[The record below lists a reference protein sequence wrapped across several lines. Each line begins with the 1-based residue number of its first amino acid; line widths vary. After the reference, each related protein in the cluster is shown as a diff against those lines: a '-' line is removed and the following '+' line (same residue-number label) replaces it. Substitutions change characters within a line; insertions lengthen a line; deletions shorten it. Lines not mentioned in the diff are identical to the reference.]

1 MYREF
6 YGFSEEPFSVR
17 PDPKFLYLSLSHFE
31 TLSSMVTGIQQRKGI
46 LVVTG
51 EAGIGKTILIYALL
65 KDLTEKIRT
74 AFVLQTRVD
83 FKNLLKNILRD
94 LEVPFKEEVDNT
106 PSLIVEFR
114 KYLEERL
121 TKDETVTIVI
131 DEAQSLDEEVLESLF
146 RLTNS
151 DSPASK
157 LLQILLVGH
166 KELEGKLNAEN
177 LRPLRS
183 KVGVRCRIRP
193 LTRAEGRE
201 YIKHRLKLVGRDI
214 CEVFAPVAI
223 DQIWQFAEG
232 IPRIMN
238 LVCDR
243 AFIIGCNASRPKI
256 DSKIISEAIKDIGY
270 LRPSKSKT
278 LSPELSQ
285 KKPSATIFRILFF
298 LFSLGASI
306 FFLSQILNLILR
318 K

>member
-6 YGFSEEPFSVR
+6 YGFSEEPFSLP

-94 LEVPFKEEVDNT
+94 LEVPFKEEEDSI

-121 TKDETVTIVI
+121 SKDETVTIVI

-146 RLTNS
+146 GLSNS

-166 KELEGKLNAEN
+166 KELEEKLNAEK

-193 LTRAEGRE
+193 LTREEGRE

-223 DQIWQFAEG
+223 NQIWQFAEG

-243 AFIIGCNASRPKI
+243 AFIIGCNASKPKI
-256 DSKIISEAIKDIGY
+256 DSKIIGEAIKDIGY
-270 LRPSKSKT
+270 LQPSKSKT

-285 KKPSATIFRILFF
+285 KKPRSTIFRILFF
-298 LFSLGASI
+298 LLSLGASI
-306 FFLSQILNLILR
+306 FFLSQILSLLLR